1 MSYDKFQPELLLS
14 STSDWRTKRIVQ
26 LRASLEREALSGD
39 KLARNNLKS
48 LYQRNA
54 GLLVSEHK
62 AMIFE
67 WATGVGK
74 TGCGI
79 QSMCLAP
86 GRWLIVHYREYHKE
100 TWKASD
106 PKCGTVDYCGYK
118 SLHKK
123 KGETYTGIILD
134 EAHHV
139 TESSIKELMEIHTE
153 HVVALSALIP
163 SPKKALLTKWMVFHT
178 DKIPMVAAI
187 KKGLL
192 PVPKIIACPVTLK
205 DVRDRVYDINRKG
218 PKAQWETITIDE
230 YLNNPNVHYRFRN
243 FHVKCN
249 EQEYYDLLN
258 GDILFWKNLYLEE
271 KQEWQYIKWQRLAGD
286 RKKFLATVKSKT
298 FIALHNYILTLNR
311 RFLTFA
317 VDFIEI
323 AKVSNTNTV
332 SHRNKDNKSI
342 IDAFNSGAINTLY
355 SVDILNESANLEK
368 IDIVLLASLNTQQ
381 VANVQRFG
389 RSMRGEFPIL
399 VVPFVKGTSDEKNF
413 MKFVAGLESFVIM
426 ATTLNQVKA
435 QL

>member
-14 STSDWRTKRIVQ
+14 STSDWKSTKIVQ
-26 LRASLEREALSGD
+26 LRASLEGQAFSGD
-39 KLARNNLKS
+39 KVARGNLKS
-48 LYQRNA
+48 LYQRQA
-54 GLLVSEHK
+54 GLLVSEKK

-74 TGCGI
+74 TGCGV
-79 QSMCLAP
+79 QSMCLLP
-86 GRWLIVHYREYHKE
+86 GRWLIVHYREYHKQ
-100 TWKASD
+100 TWMDND
-106 PKCGTVDYCGYK
+106 PGCGKIEYCGYK

-123 KGETYTGIILD
+123 KGEVYTGIILD

-139 TESSIKELMEIHTE
+139 TESSIRELQDIQTE
-153 HVVALSALIP
+153 YVVALSALIP

-178 DKIPMVAAI
+178 DKIPMVSAI

-192 PVPKIIACPVTLK
+192 PIPKIIACPVALK
-205 DVRDRVYDINRKG
+205 TERNRTYDVNRKG
-218 PKAQWETITIDE
+218 PKAQWETVTIDE
-230 YLNNPNVHYRFRN
+230 YLNNPHLHSRFRN
-243 FHVKCN
+243 YHVLCS
-249 EQEYYDLLN
+249 EQDYYDLLN
-258 GDILFWKNLYLEE
+258 GDILYWKNIYFEE
-271 KQEWQYIKWQRLAGD
+271 KEEWQYIKWQRLAGD

-298 FIALHNYILTLNR
+298 FIALHNYIVTLNR

-332 SHRNKDNKSI
+332 SHKNKDNKSI
-342 IDAFNSGAINTLY
+342 IDAFNKGTIDTLY
-355 SVDILNESANLEK
+355 SVDILNESANLER
-368 IDIVLLASLNTQQ
+368 IEVVLLASLNTQQ

-413 MKFVAGLESFVIM
+413 MKFVSGLESFVIM